1 MSVSFFFFLFFSF
14 FYSFHSL
21 YMPLCICILRFVETL
36 LLLFLP
42 FRSCFIV
49 LATVS
54 LKKKI
59 VPDETIVWN
68 MTKMNFVYK
77 VVSDPLWA
85 STLPL
90 FDILFII

>member
-1 MSVSFFFFLFFSF
+1 MRYSFGFSDVCFLF
-14 FYSFHSL
+14 
-21 YMPLCICILRFVETL
+21 
-36 LLLFLP
+36 FLP

-54 LKKKI
+54 FKKKI
-59 VPDETIVWN
+59 VPNETIVWN